1 MSSYVSLA
9 LTVVE
14 SLLCAPQR
22 LWSYVSSLCVCP
34 VVIMSLQPV
43 SQLYVS
49 LLVW

>member
-9 LTVVE
+9 LSVVE

-22 LWSYVSSLCVCP
+22 LLSDVSPLYVCP
-34 VVIMSLQPV
+34 VAIMSLQPV

-49 LLVW
+49 LLV